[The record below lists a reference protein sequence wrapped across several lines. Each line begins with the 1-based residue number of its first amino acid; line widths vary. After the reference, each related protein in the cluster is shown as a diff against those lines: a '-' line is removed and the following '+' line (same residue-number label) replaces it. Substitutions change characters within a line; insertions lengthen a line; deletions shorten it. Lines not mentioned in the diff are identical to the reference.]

1 LAAVLEEAWDDDIG
15 AMTEHL
21 GGGML
26 AAVVSPFW
34 PVPMTARL
42 AGAGMASF

>member
-26 AAVVSPFW
+26 AAVVSPLSVLRP
-34 PVPMTARL
+34 PVNGDRLTA
-42 AGAGMASF
+42 